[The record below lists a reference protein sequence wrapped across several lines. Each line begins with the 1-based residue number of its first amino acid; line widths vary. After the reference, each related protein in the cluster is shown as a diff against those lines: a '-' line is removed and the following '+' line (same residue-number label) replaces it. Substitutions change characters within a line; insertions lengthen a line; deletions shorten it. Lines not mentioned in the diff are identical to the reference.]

1 MALVTVRCV
10 TGSRRTTPL
19 RTLQVDDPRWDRF
32 GPSAKRAGTARPAAL
47 REFMDWV
54 NADPELWGAVRAE
67 AERRGETMRAVVL
80 RQLRA
85 YLDERAEPPA
95 S

>member
-1 MALVTVRCV
+1 MQLVTVRCV
-10 TGSRRTTPL
+10 TGHRRKTPL
-19 RTLQVDDPRWDRF
+19 RTLQVDGAVWDRF
-32 GPSAKRAGTARPAAL
+32 GEAAKMAGTARPESL
-47 REFMDWV
+47 RDHMDWV
-54 NADPELWGAVRAE
+54 NADPELWAAVREE

-85 YLDERAEPPA
+85 YLE